1 MFQKFL
7 DYRRAIGP
15 ESVLRTQSHSESCR
29 CSHCSAL
36 NDTLTFSIECF
47 TLRLSELQAVLGP
60 LDLRRAENSLLRVS
74 KTIETFLEAT
84 RSYITQ
90 DDKRLG
96 EINAIYHDVSGRLL
110 KISIEQGDHAEAGRL
125 RQILAKHDPE
135 VASQLMDLLS
145 LSDISKRMRSTFDML
160 ELPPVVQQEFDIF
173 TTDEL
178 CPPLHI
184 ALDYRIALS
193 TNQLQAIPD
202 LSLQATDP
210 LLRNAVHIAAA
221 TSQTEF
227 LRGIRRRLTGEL
239 LKAQD
244 IFGNT
249 PLMVAAYHG
258 DYNSFR
264 ILWGTGVGHEIRDF
278 QSRSVMAIACF
289 GGSREIVEFLMLG
302 NVSPYDRGVYDGHG
316 ALYVAAAR
324 NHVELCKILLEYNRT
339 PGEFTQ
345 LEKKEA
351 IRVSK
356 ENHHTEILLLLHA
369 VATHAANPIQY
380 SPDST
385 QPGHSSEIELGQASS
400 VPDHPDGLQPQCPPW
415 PPVSS
420 TVVPTPGHTWNG
432 GFDNS
437 MQDEWGGHGE
447 FNSNPPGPSDWDGST
462 FNI

>member
-1 MFQKFL
+1 MS
-7 DYRRAIGP
+7 G
-15 ESVLRTQSHSESCR
+15 
-29 CSHCSAL
+29 
-36 NDTLTFSIECF
+36 
-47 TLRLSELQAVLGP
+47 LQAILGP
-60 LDLRRAENSLLRVS
+60 LDLHRAENSLLRVAR
-74 KTIETFLEAT
+74 TIETFLEAT
-84 RSYITQ
+84 RSYITP

-96 EINAIYHDVSGRLL
+96 DINAIYHAVSGRLL

-125 RQILAKHDPE
+125 RQVLAKHDPE
-135 VASQLMDLLS
+135 VASQLVDLLS
-145 LSDISKRMRSTFDML
+145 LGDTSKRMRSTFDML
-160 ELPPVVQQEFDIF
+160 KLPPVVRQAFGIP

-178 CPPLHI
+178 YPPLHI

-202 LSLQATDP
+202 QSLLATDS
-210 LLRNAVHIAAA
+210 LGRNAVHIAAA

-227 LRGIRRRLTGEL
+227 LRGIRLRLTDEL

-258 DYNSFR
+258 DYNSFQ
-264 ILWGTGVGHEIRDF
+264 ILWGMGVGHEIRDF

-289 GGSREIVEFLMLG
+289 GGSREIVEFLILR

-324 NHVELCKILLEYNRT
+324 NHFELCKILLEYNRT

-345 LEKKEA
+345 REKSEA
-351 IRVSK
+351 IRVAK
-356 ENHHTEILLLLHA
+356 ENHHTKILLLLHG
-369 VATHAANPIQY
+369 VTTHAANLIQY
-380 SPDST
+380 PPDST
-385 QPGHSSEIELGQASS
+385 QPGHPPEIEPGQASF
-400 VPDHPDGLQPQCPPW
+400 VPGHPDGLQPQCPPW
-415 PPVSS
+415 PTVTS
-420 TVVPTPGHTWNG
+420 TVVPTPSPTWNE
-432 GFDNS
+432 GFDNL

-447 FNSNPPGPSDWDGST
+447 FNSNPPGPSGWDGST